1 MNNKDLAELLFPGGM
16 TTEEIEKKYPKRGL
30 KSGAEVTRFAPSP
43 TGFMHLG
50 GFYQALID
58 YNIAKR
64 SGGVFY
70 LRIEDTDQKREISG
84 ASEVI
89 MDVLTGYDFMPD
101 EYQLKGGVTIGNYG
115 PYYQSERKEI
125 YRAYAKKLVSEGKA
139 FPCFCKKTEGLEDVK
154 KMREKKFAVGLL
166 EEKDPCR
173 NLTFEQIQ
181 ENIKAGKKFAI
192 RLKSNGDGKE
202 KIKFTDCIRG
212 EIEILANSKDAILL
226 KNDGLPTYHFAH
238 AIDDT
243 LMGTT
248 TVVRGEEWLPSYPLH
263 HEIFDALGFKRPKYI
278 HSPVIYKLNE
288 KGNKRKLSKRKDPE
302 ADMRF
307 YDQEGYPK
315 QAVVEYLINLINSNF
330 EIWRK
335 NNPNADY
342 REFPFDG
349 FKNTANTPLFDLVKL
364 NDIAKDVISKLTAE
378 QCYEYLLYWA
388 KENCQEKVEFLTKN
402 REYVTKILNIDRE
415 KPKPR
420 KDLYKWSMF
429 FDLFDYMFGEPKT
442 YEEVDSKDDFEMVLR
457 AYQHYLDL
465 STKDVWFAKVKEMA
479 AQLGYATDNS
489 EYKKNPNAFKG
500 NVAKVCEY
508 IRIAITGRKN
518 SPDLFEIMTLLGEE
532 KVKEIL
538 KKFTK

>member
-1 MNNKDLAELLFPGGM
+1 MNNIDLAELLFPGGM
-16 TTEEIEKKYPKRGL
+16 TTEEIEKKYPKRQL
-30 KSGAEVTRFAPSP
+30 SEGAEVTRFAPSP
-43 TGFMHLG
+43 TGFMHIG
-50 GFYQALID
+50 GFYSALID

-70 LRIEDTDQKREISG
+70 LRIEDTDQKREVTG
-84 ASEVI
+84 ASAII
-89 MDVLTGYDFMPD
+89 MNILSGYGFMPD
-101 EYQLKGGVTIGNYG
+101 EYELKGGVTIGEYG
-115 PYYQSERKEI
+115 PYYQTERQEY
-125 YRAYAKKLVSEGKA
+125 YRAYAKKLVAEGKA

-154 KMREKKFAVGLL
+154 KVREKKFAAGML

-173 NLTFEQIQ
+173 NLTYEQIA
-181 ENIKAGKKFAI
+181 ENIKEGKKFAI
-192 RLKSNGDGKE
+192 RLKSKGDGKE
-202 KIKFTDCIRG
+202 KIKFRDCVRG
-212 EIEILANSKDAILL
+212 EIEILANCKDAILL

-238 AIDDT
+238 AVDDT

-278 HSPVIYKLNE
+278 HTPVIYKFNE

-307 YDQEGYPK
+307 YEQEGYPK

-335 NNPNADY
+335 NNPTADY
-342 REFPFDG
+342 RDFPFDG
-349 FKNTANTPLFDLVKL
+349 FKNTANTPLFDFVKL
-364 NDIAKDVISKLTAE
+364 NDIAKDVISKLTAQ
-378 QCYEYLLYWA
+378 QCYDYLLYWA
-388 KENCQEKVEFLTKN
+388 KENCVDKVDFLINN
-402 REYVTKILNIDRE
+402 RDYVTSVLNIDRE

-429 FDLFDYMFGEPKT
+429 FELFDYMFDKPKT
-442 YEEVDSKDDFEMVLR
+442 YEEVDDAKEFKKVVKTYL
-457 AYQHYLDL
+457 QYLDL
-465 STKDVWFAKVKEMA
+465 SSKDAWFAKIKEMA
-479 AQLGYATDNS
+479 GRLGYAVDNN
-489 EYKKNPNAFKG
+489 EYKKNPNAFMG

-518 SPDLFEIMTLLGEE
+518 SPDLYEIMTLLKEE
-532 KVKEIL
+532 KVRKIL
-538 KKFTK
+538 KEFA